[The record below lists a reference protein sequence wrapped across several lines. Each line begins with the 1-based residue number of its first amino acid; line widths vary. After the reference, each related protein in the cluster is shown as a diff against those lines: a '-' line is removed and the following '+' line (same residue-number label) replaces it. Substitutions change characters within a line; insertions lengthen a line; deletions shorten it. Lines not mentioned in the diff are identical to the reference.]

1 MARVRGA
8 TAGGLFGSENLRND
22 DDRAGRNSWAG
33 GVVLGSVAAGGV
45 SGSSTGGESVTVYW
59 DVETSG
65 QDSSPGEGAGGHIG
79 VTLTIAAAV
88 TLPPAIWS
96 HTNGAYPTLLAHDAD
111 LQGAAILAGLMRLIE
126 VDGGDPAMT
135 LQVGEENLIF
145 GEPILRLGINDAN
158 PLQDAVCSIDDGAL
172 IATDVVNGASA
183 FLSPPAG
190 KTFSMVAGGAGC
202 EAQVDVEDVE
212 SLTMRFSAG
221 SVTLS
226 HVYRIESDLVAL
238 RAAYLAE
245 IGPDT
250 ARWLDDDDSDMT
262 INAYDRSP
270 RPGVFLFEEGV
281 AYGDADNPWPVYNIW
296 QLQAIDGVVPSDVP
310 AESRAAA
317 SVLYGANPNAR
328 LTAAYRLEVD
338 IDATPTRDWD
348 GGFAPIG
355 DAADAF
361 RGAFDGGG
369 NVVRDL
375 RIDRAD
381 ENHVGLFAAL
391 NAEVIDLGLDDARIT
406 GGNNVGAVAGAIST
420 SGDLQEVWARGRVA
434 GGATVGGLAGNVDGG
449 DISSSWFAGQVA
461 GDDFVGGLAGNIEL
475 SNLTDNWA
483 AVDIVALIGTNA
495 GELAGLSDA
504 TDRLSR
510 LWGEGFLPD
519 PDSPSSDNADDA
531 VYYENIRA
539 LDAADLNAPI
549 WNVGMDGADGDFP
562 ILTVHSESTQG
573 AAIAYGLT
581 RVMRD
586 DDTPFVLSP
595 EETALVGDSP
605 TIIFDINGD
614 EDNADPVCAPG
625 GNGAF
630 ATGYNNATISVSFP
644 TEVSTAAAGVCGYV
658 LEGFTSGEMTLT
670 VSFVSG
676 GDSIAREY
684 PLSAEQE
691 DARTAFFAAVESRSG
706 ELAFGPRQRRRD

>member
-1 MARVRGA
+1 M
-8 TAGGLFGSENLRND
+8 
-22 DDRAGRNSWAG
+22 
-33 GVVLGSVAAGGV
+33 
-45 SGSSTGGESVTVYW
+45 SVTVYW

-79 VTLTIAAAV
+79 VTLTVAAAV
-88 TLPPAIWS
+88 TLPPATWT

-126 VDGGDPAMT
+126 VDGGDPALT
-135 LQVGEENLIF
+135 LQVLQVGEENLIF

-158 PLQDAVCSIDDGAL
+158 LSQDADCSIDNGAL
-172 IATDVVNGASA
+172 VAADVVNGASA
-183 FLSPPAG
+183 FLLPPAG

-226 HVYRIESDLVAL
+226 HVYRIESDLEAL

-250 ARWLDDDDSDMT
+250 ARWLDDDDGDDT
-262 INAYDRSP
+262 INAYDDSP

-348 GGFAPIG
+348 GSFAPIG

-369 NVVRDL
+369 NAVRDL

-406 GGNNVGAVAGAIST
+406 GGNNVGAIAGAIST

-434 GGATVGGLAGNVDGG
+434 GGATVGGLAGNVDDG

-461 GDDFVGGLAGNIEL
+461 GDDFVGGLAGNTGS
-475 SNLTDNWA
+475 SNLTDSWA

-495 GELAGLSDA
+495 GELAGLGDA
-504 TDRLSR
+504 TDRL
-510 LWGEGFLPD
+510 
-519 PDSPSSDNADDA
+519 
-531 VYYENIRA
+531 
-539 LDAADLNAPI
+539 
-549 WNVGMDGADGDFP
+549 
-562 ILTVHSESTQG
+562 T
-573 AAIAYGLT
+573 
-581 RVMRD
+581 
-586 DDTPFVLSP
+586 
-595 EETALVGDSP
+595 
-605 TIIFDINGD
+605 
-614 EDNADPVCAPG
+614 
-625 GNGAF
+625 
-630 ATGYNNATISVSFP
+630 
-644 TEVSTAAAGVCGYV
+644 
-658 LEGFTSGEMTLT
+658 
-670 VSFVSG
+670 
-676 GDSIAREY
+676 
-684 PLSAEQE
+684 
-691 DARTAFFAAVESRSG
+691 
-706 ELAFGPRQRRRD
+706 